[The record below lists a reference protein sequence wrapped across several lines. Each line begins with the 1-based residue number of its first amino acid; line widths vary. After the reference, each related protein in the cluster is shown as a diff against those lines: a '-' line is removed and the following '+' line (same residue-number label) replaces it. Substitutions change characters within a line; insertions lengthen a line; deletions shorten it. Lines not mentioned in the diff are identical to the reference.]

1 MTAPVAAEFDHLV
14 YVVPDLDRAAERFR
28 AAGFEVSGGGK
39 HDDGPTHN
47 ALVPLA
53 GETYVEL
60 LAFRSGLVRRAI
72 RLLARTPLWPRFAA
86 KQPSVR
92 RPFVDAMGRARGP
105 ARVVWRVAALDG
117 AVAALRA
124 AGFGYDDPD
133 AMSRTTPDG
142 KPVRWRLAGA
152 ADLDL
157 PTLMEDLSPRADR
170 IPAAATDAPSV
181 TGIRLA
187 VTDPERV
194 RAAYDLL
201 GLGDL
206 DLSAA
211 ALEVSLSGTALPKV

>member
-1 MTAPVAAEFDHLV
+1 MTSAVQAEFDHLV
-14 YVVPDLDRAAERFR
+14 YVVPDLDRAAQKFR

-47 ALVPLA
+47 VLAPLA

-86 KQPSVR
+86 KQPPVR
-92 RPFVDAMGRARGP
+92 RPFVDAMGRASGP
-105 ARVVWRVAALDG
+105 ARVVWRVADLDG
-117 AVAALRA
+117 AVTALRA
-124 AGFGYDDPD
+124 AGFEYDAPN

-142 KPVRWRLAGA
+142 RPVRWWLAGA

-157 PTLMEDLSPRADR
+157 PTLMEDLTPRADR
-170 IPAAATDAPSV
+170 IPAAAADAPSV

-187 VTDPERV
+187 VAHPERV
-194 RAAYDLL
+194 RAAYELL
-201 GLGDL
+201 GLGNL

-211 ALEVSLSGTALPKV
+211 APEITLSEGTLP